1 MSDEETLEIIDEDT
15 GTITLRG
22 DLDAH
27 TAPQVAARLDSVDG
41 GAELRLGCAGLEF
54 VDSSGVQVLVAA
66 HTRLRDGGGR
76 LVLESPSSALRRVLE
91 ITGLADEL
99 ELS

>member
-1 MSDEETLEIIDEDT
+1 MSDEETLEIIEEAT

-27 TAPQVAARLDSVDG
+27 TAPQVAARLESVAG
-41 GAELRLGCAGLEF
+41 GELRLGCAELEF
-54 VDSSGVQVLVAA
+54 VDSSGVQVLVSA
-66 HTRLRDGGGR
+66 HTRLRSGGGR

-91 ITGLADEL
+91 ITGLADEF